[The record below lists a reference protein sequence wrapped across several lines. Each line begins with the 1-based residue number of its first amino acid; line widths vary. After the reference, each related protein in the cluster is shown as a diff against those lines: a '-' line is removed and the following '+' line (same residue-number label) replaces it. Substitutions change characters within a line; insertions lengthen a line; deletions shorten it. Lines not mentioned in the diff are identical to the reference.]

1 MKYVGQELEI
11 FKNAI
16 NWRKYWSKIIE
27 SEIKGNVLEVGSGMG
42 TVTDELKN
50 SSFESWVS
58 IEPDFSLLSTTNSTI
73 RGIVEL
79 INGTSS
85 SIKGREHFD
94 TILYID
100 VLEHIENDMSE
111 LQVINKTLKLGGSII
126 ILSPAFNFLFNDFD
140 KSVGHYRRYD
150 KRSLTNLLPEG
161 FAIKKIAYL
170 DTLGFT
176 LAILNKFIFKKST
189 PTNFQI
195 TFWDRFL
202 IPISKLVDVLTLNLF
217 GKSIIMIATKSEIS
231 RSQASNAFATN

>member
-1 MKYVGQELEI
+1 LKYVGQELET
-11 FKNAI
+11 FRNAV

-50 SSFESWVS
+50 SNFESWVS
-58 IEPDFSLLSTTNSTI
+58 IEPDFSLLSMTNSTI
-73 RGIVEL
+73 REKVEL

-85 SIKGREHFD
+85 SIKGKEHFD

-100 VLEHIENDMSE
+100 VLEHIENDITE
-111 LQVINKTLKLGGSII
+111 LQVINRTLKLGGSVI
-126 ILSPAFNFLFNDFD
+126 ILSPAFNYLFNDFD

-150 KRSLTNLLPEG
+150 KQSLINLLPEG
-161 FAIKKIAYL
+161 FTIKKIAYL

-176 LAILNKFIFKKST
+176 LAVFNRFIFKKST

-195 TFWDRFL
+195 KFWDRFL
-202 IPISKLVDVLTLNLF
+202 IPISKLVDVLTLNYV
-217 GKSIIMIATKSEIS
+217 GKSIIMIATKSGIS
-231 RSQASNAFATN
+231 SS